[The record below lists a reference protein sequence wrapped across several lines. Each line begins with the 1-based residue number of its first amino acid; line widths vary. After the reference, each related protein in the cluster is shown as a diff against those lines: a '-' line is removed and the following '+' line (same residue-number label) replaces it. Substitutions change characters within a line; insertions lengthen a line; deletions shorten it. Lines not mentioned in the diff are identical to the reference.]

1 MEIVSGICIH
11 AHSRLPP
18 LSETVVDNAAP
29 LCTNGA
35 EEKFRRRFH
44 ESHIA
49 YTSCPSESRLAFADI
64 RANAMKL
71 RGQMLRQLIE
81 HPVQI
86 LV

>member
-11 AHSRLPP
+11 AHFRLRP

-49 YTSCPSESRLAFADI
+49 CTSFPADARLSSVEI
-64 RANAMKL
+64 RRKPL
-71 RGQMLRQLIE
+71 T
-81 HPVQI
+81 
-86 LV
+86 